1 MYFKLRNV
9 ILQRRY
15 YEVTIKTFRLT
26 KGELAN
32 EKCSLQN
39 YYIRIKSYH
48 ILHI

>member
-9 ILQRRY
+9 ILQRCY

-32 EKCSLQN
+32 ENAAYK
-39 YYIRIKSYH
+39 IIT
-48 ILHI
+48 